1 MGDFRDA
8 NVSALLFDLSTK
20 ANSYNLYG
28 DFKYSSINAIED
40 YNGFKHL

>member
-1 MGDFRDA
+1 MKWDFRDA
-8 NVSALLFDLSTK
+8 NVSMSLKHK

-28 DFKYSSINAIED
+28 DFKYSSINTIED

>member
-1 MGDFRDA
+1 MG
-8 NVSALLFDLSTK
+8 ALETLTSLLDLNTK